1 MICLSS
7 PPVITLLHCSFIH
20 MDVTAPGKQNNKQIK
35 MQISVVLEMTEQVI
49 LREFSIES
57 DHWITLTV
65 YAKRNFSRAL
75 GGCSY
80 SQ

>member
-1 MICLSS
+1 
-7 PPVITLLHCSFIH
+7 
-20 MDVTAPGKQNNKQIK
+20 
-35 MQISVVLEMTEQVI
+35 MQIRVVLEMTEKVF

-57 DHWITLTV
+57 DYWITMTV
-65 YAKRNFSRAL
+65 YAKRNFSKAL